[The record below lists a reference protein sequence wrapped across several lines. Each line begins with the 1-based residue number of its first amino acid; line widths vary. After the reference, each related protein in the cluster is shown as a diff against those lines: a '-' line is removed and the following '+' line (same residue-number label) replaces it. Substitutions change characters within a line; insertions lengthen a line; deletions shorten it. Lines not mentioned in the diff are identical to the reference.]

1 VANAK
6 AGEEAAHGASDN
18 GTGIRVTDDLPRPL
32 PVLRG
37 EAEIMRMLLGEQLR
51 TILFGEEKP

>member
-6 AGEEAAHGASDN
+6 AGEEEAHAASDN

-51 TILFGEEKP
+51 TILFGEKKP